1 MFIHCPNCSSVA
13 NVPIAYGKPG
23 HEAMEAHK
31 HGLIYLAGCVVEN
44 ESIDRHCKACG
55 YEWSSTGGHK
65 EMMTRML
72 DELQHSLACHRN
84 ELERDCIEMG
94 RRVDGK
100 DCFSLNTVFMSM
112 RGYHSAWHQF
122 TSSLNAFGS
131 EVLIRNENG
140 LVQARYRTTDAD
152 LTVHKELYGIY
163 SYLGRLADG
172 CHKLGV
178 ASTRGSVDGLKSAT
192 HEIQLARQAL
202 DENWQRL
209 RRMALND
216 GG

>member
-1 MFIHCPNCSSVA
+1 MFIYCPKCSSVA

-23 HEAMEAHK
+23 HEAIEAHK
-31 HGLIYLAGCVVEN
+31 HGLIYLAGCVIEN

-55 YEWSSTGGHK
+55 YEWASTGDHK
-65 EMMTRML
+65 KMLTRML
-72 DELQHSLACHRN
+72 DELEHRLADNRN
-84 ELERDCIEMG
+84 ELERACIEMG

-100 DCFSLNTVFMSM
+100 DCFALNTVFMSM
-112 RGYHSAWHQF
+112 REYHSAWHQF
-122 TSSLNAFGS
+122 TSGLKAFGS

-140 LVQARYRTTDAD
+140 LVQARYRTTDAAIIID
-152 LTVHKELYGIY
+152 KELFRIYGD
-163 SYLGRLADG
+163 LGWLADG

-178 ASTRGSVDGLKSAT
+178 ASLRGSVDGLKIAT

-209 RRMALND
+209 RRMALN
-216 GG
+216 GGG